1 MDTREERRQHFQH
14 EQQIKKRL
22 RLATTRLHEAE
33 QERIWAIAAARHAG
47 LSIRQIATATG
58 LSRSRIHQLLQDPE
72 AREIPTWLTHL
83 RARGQAS
90 NGEAATAPASPAV
103 MQARVAEEVEVLRWC
118 IDWLAQLERGEMV
131 VVNLRP
137 DTEDATEFVRFD
149 QARVRRVLARIAAD
163 LDTLARHGPVTDT
176 ERPEEPTDPRTRHL
190 RRLAESDENPRGRT
204 AKEQRVHYAM
214 HACCHRTA
222 GTTLTISDIHGGRTR
237 ERSVR

>member
-1 MDTREERRQHFQH
+1 MDTREERRQHFLR

-33 QERIWAIAAARHAG
+33 RERIWAIVAARDAG

-83 RARGQAS
+83 RDCDHAS
-90 NGEAATAPASPAV
+90 PSETGTAPSSSQTAV
-103 MQARVAEEVEVLRWC
+103 QTRVTDEVDVLRWC
-118 IDWLAQLERGEMV
+118 IEWLAQLERGEMV

-137 DTEDATEFVRFD
+137 DTEDATEFVQFD

-163 LDTLARHGPVTDT
+163 LDALARHGLATDP
-176 ERPEEPTDPRTRHL
+176 ERPEEPTDPRTRHR
-190 RRLAESDENPRGRT
+190 RRLAESDEKPRGRT
-204 AKEQRVHYAM
+204 AKEQREALRHAFGLPPYRGDYAEYF
-214 HACCHRTA
+214 RQTQ
-222 GTTLTISDIHGGRTR
+222 GTNT
-237 ERSVR
+237 